1 MDTKS
6 FLTRVQFENIGIL
19 LTSSKLLNS
28 KHATAS
34 RHFQTHPNVF
44 NPSFFHFT
52 KKRRLNNSAPST
64 LAVNVFYSTILTKLN
79 IFRTQYIFQ
88 RNLICVVTLRN
99 CCESFQLEIA
109 KLSSSRVATRSKINE
124 IKGET
129 LEKGRRGWQLM
140 WNLKHTQKELR
151 KLNFS
156 IIIITARTRSFKSLK
171 PHHTFIRTVHIRF
184 FHIIRFL
191 YCFAAT
197 YQRRRRRRKWFGAL
211 GKLFLM
217 NSLCEIGFHA
227 FSSRLRETE
236 RCLCV
241 QLSVFHLFLAL
252 RTAKALEHFSGSTCE
267 DPNRRWKNLMFVCR
281 SGMKLESSTPGC
293 TVGG

>member
-1 MDTKS
+1 MCCNVKKLLRKFS
-6 FLTRVQFENIGIL
+6 TRVPE
-19 LTSSKLLNS
+19 
-28 KHATAS
+28 
-34 RHFQTHPNVF
+34 
-44 NPSFFHFT
+44 
-52 KKRRLNNSAPST
+52 
-64 LAVNVFYSTILTKLN
+64 
-79 IFRTQYIFQ
+79 
-88 RNLICVVTLRN
+88 
-99 CCESFQLEIA
+99 
-109 KLSSSRVATRSKINE
+109 LSSSRVATRSEINE

-140 WNLKHTQKELR
+140 WNLKRTQKELR

-211 GKLFLM
+211 GKLFLV

-227 FSSRLRETE
+227 FLSRLRETE

-241 QLSVFHLFLAL
+241 QLTVFHLFLVL
-252 RTAKALEHFSGSTCE
+252 RIESCGTLFRLHMWRPQQEMKEL
-267 DPNRRWKNLMFVCR
+267 NVCV
-281 SGMKLESSTPGC
+281 
-293 TVGG
+293 VGWNSRN